1 MANILFVNANLNGH
15 INPTLPLVKEL
26 SARGNQVDYFC
37 SQQFKEKVNSTGAEF
52 LGYSKELEEFLLF
65 YRPTDRH
72 PFYMLMEYIL
82 LYTEAVLPFI
92 IELIRKKSYDMIIC
106 DSLFGAPTFLKHIL
120 KIPVVSSH
128 SSFAMK
134 NAPVPPSMLEPG
146 THPQLDH
153 CYEILDKVCKDY
165 CIPRLGLDEVF
176 ISKAEWNIVYT
187 IPEFNGDVGPDFRKY
202 LFTGAAPQK
211 AYQELKDIIN
221 PQKLPFVYIS
231 LGSINTDF
239 IEFYKMCMEAFKDS
253 NYFVVMSIGNK
264 CSRDQ
269 LGAIPDNFYVGN
281 FLPQIEILMQTD
293 AFITHAGFNSV
304 SEDSSASQEKVQTFV
319 DAYNTLIDTVDSL
332 TTHGDDSTS
341 AGVFAGD
348 AGLSSLANQLDD
360 IAHASYNGVSI
371 VDYGITLD
379 SHGHLQIDSDQF
391 NDEMA
396 KNPDGLTSIFVG
408 DNSMVAQM
416 DDLINTYT
424 DSSNGII
431 TLRQQNIDDQMSKIQ
446 DEGDQLTDTYNANYD
461 RYLEE
466 YTNTLV
472 EVYTMKASMAA
483 FA

>member
-1 MANILFVNANLNGH
+1 
-15 INPTLPLVKEL
+15 
-26 SARGNQVDYFC
+26 
-37 SQQFKEKVNSTGAEF
+37 
-52 LGYSKELEEFLLF
+52 
-65 YRPTDRH
+65 
-72 PFYMLMEYIL
+72 
-82 LYTEAVLPFI
+82 
-92 IELIRKKSYDMIIC
+92 
-106 DSLFGAPTFLKHIL
+106 
-120 KIPVVSSH
+120 
-128 SSFAMK
+128 
-134 NAPVPPSMLEPG
+134 
-146 THPQLDH
+146 
-153 CYEILDKVCKDY
+153 
-165 CIPRLGLDEVF
+165 
-176 ISKAEWNIVYT
+176 
-187 IPEFNGDVGPDFRKY
+187 
-202 LFTGAAPQK
+202 
-211 AYQELKDIIN
+211 
-221 PQKLPFVYIS
+221 
-231 LGSINTDF
+231 
-239 IEFYKMCMEAFKDS
+239 
-253 NYFVVMSIGNK
+253 
-264 CSRDQ
+264 
-269 LGAIPDNFYVGN
+269 
-281 FLPQIEILMQTD
+281 
-293 AFITHAGFNSV
+293 
-304 SEDSSASQEKVQTFV
+304 
-319 DAYNTLIDTVDSL
+319 
-332 TTHGDDSTS
+332 HGDDSTS

>member
-1 MANILFVNANLNGH
+1 
-15 INPTLPLVKEL
+15 
-26 SARGNQVDYFC
+26 
-37 SQQFKEKVNSTGAEF
+37 
-52 LGYSKELEEFLLF
+52 
-65 YRPTDRH
+65 
-72 PFYMLMEYIL
+72 
-82 LYTEAVLPFI
+82 
-92 IELIRKKSYDMIIC
+92 
-106 DSLFGAPTFLKHIL
+106 
-120 KIPVVSSH
+120 
-128 SSFAMK
+128 
-134 NAPVPPSMLEPG
+134 
-146 THPQLDH
+146 
-153 CYEILDKVCKDY
+153 
-165 CIPRLGLDEVF
+165 
-176 ISKAEWNIVYT
+176 
-187 IPEFNGDVGPDFRKY
+187 
-202 LFTGAAPQK
+202 
-211 AYQELKDIIN
+211 
-221 PQKLPFVYIS
+221 
-231 LGSINTDF
+231 
-239 IEFYKMCMEAFKDS
+239 
-253 NYFVVMSIGNK
+253 
-264 CSRDQ
+264 
-269 LGAIPDNFYVGN
+269 
-281 FLPQIEILMQTD
+281 
-293 AFITHAGFNSV
+293 
-304 SEDSSASQEKVQTFV
+304 
-319 DAYNTLIDTVDSL
+319 
-332 TTHGDDSTS
+332 GDDSTS

>member
-52 LGYSKELEEFLLF
+52 LGYSTELEEFLLF

-82 LYTEAVLPFI
+82 LYTEAVLPYI

-187 IPEFNGDVGPDFRKY
+187 ILEFNGDVGPDFRKY

-211 AYQELKDIIN
+211 AYQELQDIIN

-304 SEDSSASQEKVQTFV
+304 SEALHYAVPMYALPMV
-319 DAYNTLIDTVDSL
+319 N
-332 TTHGDDSTS
+332 
-341 AGVFAGD
+341 
-348 AGLSSLANQLDD
+348 
-360 IAHASYNGVSI
+360 
-371 VDYGITLD
+371 
-379 SHGHLQIDSDQF
+379 DQH
-391 NDEMA
+391 
-396 KNPDGLTSIFVG
+396 
-408 DNSMVAQM
+408 MVAKRIK
-416 DDLINTYT
+416 DLGLGMVGNFKEVTPEILKKAVDELLLQKQWKENC
-424 DSSNGII
+424 
-431 TLRQQNIDDQMSKIQ
+431 QKISEQ
-446 DEGDQLTDTYNANYD
+446 FKAADHL
-461 RYLEE
+461 
-466 YTNTLV
+466 TLV
-472 EVYTMKASMAA
+472 AETIERICESDS
-483 FA
+483 

>member
-1 MANILFVNANLNGH
+1 M
-15 INPTLPLVKEL
+15 T
-26 SARGNQVDYFC
+26 
-37 SQQFKEKVNSTGAEF
+37 
-52 LGYSKELEEFLLF
+52 
-65 YRPTDRH
+65 
-72 PFYMLMEYIL
+72 
-82 LYTEAVLPFI
+82 
-92 IELIRKKSYDMIIC
+92 
-106 DSLFGAPTFLKHIL
+106 
-120 KIPVVSSH
+120 
-128 SSFAMK
+128 
-134 NAPVPPSMLEPG
+134 
-146 THPQLDH
+146 
-153 CYEILDKVCKDY
+153 
-165 CIPRLGLDEVF
+165 
-176 ISKAEWNIVYT
+176 
-187 IPEFNGDVGPDFRKY
+187 
-202 LFTGAAPQK
+202 
-211 AYQELKDIIN
+211 
-221 PQKLPFVYIS
+221 
-231 LGSINTDF
+231 
-239 IEFYKMCMEAFKDS
+239 
-253 NYFVVMSIGNK
+253 
-264 CSRDQ
+264 
-269 LGAIPDNFYVGN
+269 
-281 FLPQIEILMQTD
+281 
-293 AFITHAGFNSV
+293 
-304 SEDSSASQEKVQTFV
+304 
-319 DAYNTLIDTVDSL
+319 
-332 TTHGDDSTS
+332 STS

>member
-1 MANILFVNANLNGH
+1 
-15 INPTLPLVKEL
+15 
-26 SARGNQVDYFC
+26 
-37 SQQFKEKVNSTGAEF
+37 
-52 LGYSKELEEFLLF
+52 
-65 YRPTDRH
+65 
-72 PFYMLMEYIL
+72 
-82 LYTEAVLPFI
+82 
-92 IELIRKKSYDMIIC
+92 
-106 DSLFGAPTFLKHIL
+106 
-120 KIPVVSSH
+120 
-128 SSFAMK
+128 
-134 NAPVPPSMLEPG
+134 
-146 THPQLDH
+146 
-153 CYEILDKVCKDY
+153 
-165 CIPRLGLDEVF
+165 
-176 ISKAEWNIVYT
+176 
-187 IPEFNGDVGPDFRKY
+187 
-202 LFTGAAPQK
+202 
-211 AYQELKDIIN
+211 
-221 PQKLPFVYIS
+221 
-231 LGSINTDF
+231 
-239 IEFYKMCMEAFKDS
+239 
-253 NYFVVMSIGNK
+253 
-264 CSRDQ
+264 
-269 LGAIPDNFYVGN
+269 
-281 FLPQIEILMQTD
+281 
-293 AFITHAGFNSV
+293 
-304 SEDSSASQEKVQTFV
+304 
-319 DAYNTLIDTVDSL
+319 
-332 TTHGDDSTS
+332 

>member
-1 MANILFVNANLNGH
+1 M
-15 INPTLPLVKEL
+15 
-26 SARGNQVDYFC
+26 
-37 SQQFKEKVNSTGAEF
+37 
-52 LGYSKELEEFLLF
+52 
-65 YRPTDRH
+65 
-72 PFYMLMEYIL
+72 
-82 LYTEAVLPFI
+82 
-92 IELIRKKSYDMIIC
+92 
-106 DSLFGAPTFLKHIL
+106 
-120 KIPVVSSH
+120 
-128 SSFAMK
+128 
-134 NAPVPPSMLEPG
+134 
-146 THPQLDH
+146 
-153 CYEILDKVCKDY
+153 
-165 CIPRLGLDEVF
+165 
-176 ISKAEWNIVYT
+176 
-187 IPEFNGDVGPDFRKY
+187 
-202 LFTGAAPQK
+202 
-211 AYQELKDIIN
+211 
-221 PQKLPFVYIS
+221 
-231 LGSINTDF
+231 
-239 IEFYKMCMEAFKDS
+239 
-253 NYFVVMSIGNK
+253 
-264 CSRDQ
+264 
-269 LGAIPDNFYVGN
+269 
-281 FLPQIEILMQTD
+281 
-293 AFITHAGFNSV
+293 
-304 SEDSSASQEKVQTFV
+304 
-319 DAYNTLIDTVDSL
+319 
-332 TTHGDDSTS
+332 
-341 AGVFAGD
+341 AGD